1 MDGSTPVAKRE
12 GLVRK
17 FNTDDSIFLM
27 LLTTQTGSD
36 AVYTFTESLMRL
48 LGGVGIS
55 LVAANRV
62 VLTDTSWNPQVDNQ
76 VRLKNA
82 LRRLISLYYRHGNVL
97 GESDKS
103 EV

>member
-1 MDGSTPVAKRE
+1 MDGSTPVVKRE

-27 LLTTQTGSD
+27 LLTTQTGCELCICFMFID
-36 AVYTFTESLMRL
+36 AL

-76 VRLKNA
+76 VKIQNSKTPLA
-82 LRRLISLYYRHGNVL
+82 TLIYV
-97 GESDKS
+97 
-103 EV
+103 